1 MNDRFDYKDYVRSL
15 GIELIHQ
22 FDRAKHSTHSVAIG
36 ENKEVAVLK
45 KLESILPNGVAVG
58 RGFVF
63 DISGTVS
70 RQCDII
76 LYERDYA
83 IRCPINEDEKN
94 CFYNIESVIAVG
106 EIKSALSLREYL
118 DCLTKFEQLANLKR
132 FKYPNQNASFRKYL
146 SSVSIVDVVDKKTNQ
161 LPRTDYDSVFR
172 FVLCDKI
179 NVSFDEIVSSWEKRQ
194 SNQDS
199 MFNIMI
205 DLQGKYLGYCKE
217 NTLAYSP
224 FNSNRLFVADE
235 KDYTFNRFI
244 ETLCRFLSYGTT
256 VPLNISAYSNL
267 PTDIHYIESAY
278 YN

>member
-1 MNDRFDYKDYVRSL
+1 MNDKFDYKEYVRSL
-15 GIELIHQ
+15 GKELVFQ
-22 FDRAKHSTHSVAIG
+22 FDRARQSTQPVAVG

-45 KLESILPNGVAVG
+45 ELESILPNGVAVG
-58 RGFVF
+58 SGFVF

-83 IRCPINEDEKN
+83 IRCPINGDEKN

-106 EIKSALSLREYL
+106 EIKSTLSIREYL
-118 DCLTKFEQLANLKR
+118 DCLTKFEQLASLKR
-132 FKYPNQNASFRKYL
+132 FKHPNQNASFRKYL

-161 LPRTDYDSVFR
+161 LPRTDYDSVFK
-172 FVLCDKI
+172 FILCDKVC
-179 NVSFDEIVSSWEKRQ
+179 VSFDEIVSSWENRQ

-199 MFNIMI
+199 MFNTML
-205 DLQGKYLGYCKE
+205 DLQGRYFGFCKG
-217 NTLAYSP
+217 NTIAYSP

-244 ETLCRFLSYGTT
+244 ETLCGFLSNGTT
-256 VPLNISAYSNL
+256 VPLNYSAYSNL